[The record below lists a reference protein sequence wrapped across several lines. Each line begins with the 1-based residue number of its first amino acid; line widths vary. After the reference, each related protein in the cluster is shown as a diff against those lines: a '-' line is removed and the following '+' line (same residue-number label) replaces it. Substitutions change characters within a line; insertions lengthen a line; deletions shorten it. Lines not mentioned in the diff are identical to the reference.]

1 VGSQWIKV
9 SGEKAIEGLKNNNAF
24 IKVDV
29 STNDET
35 LPQDALLRA
44 ANRLLSVTGQNV
56 LPMPQN
62 VSRGVQ
68 EHFPKFQREYASLV
82 AELMAAGLPGA
93 ERAGRLQKQL
103 SQVLQ
108 GDASEAPAVIGAEE
122 CELIEN
128 LIWAREV
135 RKAFE
140 HKLDDTALAARELL
154 REIPRL
160 PKIGAAEVLLRE
172 SETLRTEIAGFL
184 DREDFFTV
192 GADIRN
198 RLQNLNLL
206 VKASAEL
213 LTNQFTQA
221 LNQERDDIRSTPLW
235 TTLPEAD
242 RANFSERLDAL
253 DLGNAS
259 DLASMRTLVNR
270 KLEADSTLA
279 STRLKVEGRAKEV
292 AEAKAAPP
300 TRPPDRPTPTET
312 TPTTAREATR
322 IKARRRYESGAE
334 VKPLIT
340 QLQQAADA
348 DRPVDLEL
356 E

>member
-9 SGEKAIEGLKNNNAF
+9 SGEKAIEGLKNSNAF

-29 STNDET
+29 ATNDET
-35 LPQDALLRA
+35 LSQDTLLRA
-44 ANRLLSVTGQNV
+44 ANRLLSVTGQNI

-68 EHFPKFQREYASLV
+68 EHFPKFQRDYASLV
-82 AELMAAGLPGA
+82 AELMAAGLPGS

-122 CELIEN
+122 CELIDN

-140 HKLDDTALAARELL
+140 HKLDDTAIAAGQLL
-154 REIPRL
+154 REIPLL

-172 SETLRTEIAGFL
+172 SEGLRTEIAGIL
-184 DREDFFTV
+184 GREDFFTV
-192 GADIRN
+192 GPDLRN

-206 VKASAEL
+206 VKTSAKQ
-213 LTNQFTQA
+213 LTNEFTQT

-235 TTLPEAD
+235 ATLPEAD
-242 RANFSERLDAL
+242 RANFSEKLDAL
-253 DLGNAS
+253 DLGAAS
-259 DLASMRTLVNR
+259 DLAGMRTLVNR

-279 STRLKVEGRAKEV
+279 STRIKVEIRAKEV
-292 AEAKAAPP
+292 AEIKATPP
-300 TRPPDRPTPTET
+300 TPPPSTPTPSSTTST
-312 TPTTAREATR
+312 TPRERAH

-334 VKPLIT
+334 IKPLIT
-340 QLQQAADA
+340 QLQEAVDA